1 MIDNLCDQAGEK
13 DLAVA
18 WLYCDYLAHQEKSA
32 TAMLGAILKQLV
44 SKGEMPEDVR
54 QAFRKP
60 FSNRG
65 LRSLDIVRMLK
76 TTIALFP
83 SVYIFIDALDE
94 CTPESR
100 QELLESLQDVIRE
113 SPSARMLF
121 TGRCH
126 VQGEVKEYF
135 AEATVIPVSPTDDD
149 IRVYLGVRLG
159 RDTEPDAMDD
169 DLRNDIMRMIP
180 KSFSEM

>member
-1 MIDNLCDQAGEK
+1 
-13 DLAVA
+13 
-18 WLYCDYLAHQEKSA
+18 
-32 TAMLGAILKQLV
+32 
-44 SKGEMPEDVR
+44 
-54 QAFRKP
+54 
-60 FSNRG
+60 
-65 LRSLDIVRMLK
+65 MLK

-113 SPSARMLF
+113 SPSTRMLF

-126 VQGEVKEYF
+126 VEGELKEYF

-149 IRVYLGVRLG
+149 IRVYLGARLDK
-159 RDTEPDAMDD
+159 DTELDAMDD